1 MNGLPT
7 YVIIIPSL
15 TLGGAEKQAVHYAR
29 ALLRTGIAQPFVLGL
44 GRDGRLVDR
53 LDDLDI
59 PHASFDASDFFGNN
73 RFRKAWAVLR
83 FAWFLRSLRPDTI
96 IGFTHWPNLLGG
108 LAWRWSG
115 ARRFIWNQRSVDS
128 DVAMTMWERM
138 AIRLRPLYISN
149 GLAGRAFLM
158 ERHGL
163 HAESVAIIPN
173 AVHLPELQQ
182 VNHERTDDNG
192 VVHLLMTA
200 NFFPEKDHATLLRAL
215 RMYLDRDDARPV
227 QLHLVG
233 DAPGISPALTLMKAL
248 TFDLRLD
255 HQVIFHGKLAN
266 MAPILSSAHIGIL
279 STRSEGVSNAVL
291 EYMAYGLPVIAT
303 DILANRE
310 ALGPGNEQWLFPVG
324 NAKRLAEL
332 LAELI
337 AHPDRATIGQRNRSY
352 VELQNA
358 LPVFDH
364 ALKHVVAPTVP

>member
-29 ALLRTGIAQPFVLGL
+29 SLLRTGIAQPFVVGL

-53 LDDLDI
+53 LDDLEI
-59 PHASFDASDFFGNN
+59 PHASFDARDFFGDN
-73 RFRKAWAVLR
+73 RFRKAWTVLR

-115 ARRFIWNQRSVDS
+115 ARRFFWNQRSVDS
-128 DVAMTMWERM
+128 NVAMTMWERL
-138 AIRLRPLYISN
+138 AIRLRPHFVSN

-158 ERHGL
+158 ERYGL
-163 HAESVAIIPN
+163 QAESVAIIRN
-173 AVHLPELQQ
+173 AAHLPELQQ
-182 VNHERTDDNG
+182 VTHERTEGNG
-192 VVHLLMTA
+192 VLHLLMTA

-215 RMYLDRDDARPV
+215 RIYLDRDDARPV

-233 DAPGISPALTLMKAL
+233 GAPGISPALTLMKAL
-248 TFDLRLD
+248 TFDLGLD

-310 ALGPGNEQWLFPVG
+310 ALGPENEQWLFPVG
-324 NAKRLAEL
+324 DAENLSGL
-332 LAELI
+332 LAALI
-337 AHPDRATIGQRNRSY
+337 AHADRATIGQRNRAY
-352 VELQNA
+352 VEARHA
-358 LPVFDH
+358 LLVFDH
-364 ALKHVVAPTVP
+364 ALKRVVAPTAP